1 MENKQAFP
9 SGSVRKTRQRPRD
22 AGSDFIV
29 SDTVEA
35 MDAGMTLRDYFAAK
49 AMNGL
54 LAAGCLIR
62 PMYGMVRAFNENEV
76 ADQAYAMADAMLV
89 AGKNK

>member
-1 MENKQAFP
+1 MGKHAFP
-9 SGSVRKTRQRPRD
+9 SGSVRKTRQRPND
-22 AGSDFIV
+22 AGSDFII

-35 MDAGMTLRDYFAAK
+35 KNSGMTLRDYFAAK

-62 PMYGMVRAFNENEV
+62 PADGMIRAFNENEV
-76 ADQAYAMADAMLV
+76 ADQAYAVADAMM
-89 AGKNK
+89 AHSSDA